1 MKTNLIENRQIRIF
15 ISSTF
20 RDMQSERNYL
30 VEKVFPALK
39 KYCQERDVTLIEL
52 DLRWGISE
60 EASKQGKVVEICLQ
74 EIENT
79 HPFFIGL
86 LGNRYGWTPSP
97 EEITKNPQ
105 IPEQYPWITTD
116 LSAGR
121 SITEIEMQ
129 YGVLRSRDNINAYFY
144 LRSPEMIIPEDFEEE
159 EEDEKKKEEKNKT

>member
-20 RDMQSERNYL
+20 RDMQPERDYL
-30 VEKVFPALK
+30 VGKVFPSLK
-39 KYCQERDVTLIEL
+39 RYCRDRDVTLIEL

-60 EASKQGKVVEICLQ
+60 EEAKQGKVVEICLR

-86 LGNRYGWTPSP
+86 LGERYGTTLSY
-97 EEITKNPQ
+97 EEMAAKTRIF
-105 IPEQYPWITTD
+105 ESYPWID
-116 LSAGR
+116 KDFAQGL

-129 YGVLRSRDNINAYFY
+129 YGVLRSKEDIHAYF
-144 LRSPEMIIPEDFEEE
+144 
-159 EEDEKKKEEKNKT
+159 